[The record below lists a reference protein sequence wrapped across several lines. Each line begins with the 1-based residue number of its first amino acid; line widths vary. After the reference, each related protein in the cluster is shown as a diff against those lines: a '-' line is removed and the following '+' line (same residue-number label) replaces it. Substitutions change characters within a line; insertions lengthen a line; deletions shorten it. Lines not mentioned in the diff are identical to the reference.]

1 MYGLDDWNGELEKKE
16 QEKKSRLALPHLKT
30 KTAYAIH
37 VLSYLGLSIYQ
48 M

>member
-1 MYGLDDWNGELEKKE
+1 MYGLGDWNGELEKKN
-16 QEKKSRLALPHLKT
+16 KKKNLVLLCPPLKT

>member
-1 MYGLDDWNGELEKKE
+1 MYGLGDWNGELEKKNKK
-16 QEKKSRLALPHLKT
+16 KKSRLALPHLKR
-30 KTAYAIH
+30 KTAYTIH